1 LARGDFLEFVKMMW
15 PGFIYGRH
23 HKILADVFNRVAS
36 GELKRVTISIPPRHT
51 KSEFASYLFPA
62 WFLGRFPE
70 KKIMQA
76 SNTAEL
82 AVGFGRKVRN
92 LLDSEQYGEVFPDVG
107 LRKDSKAAGR
117 WSTNKDGEYF
127 AVGVGGTMTGKGADI
142 MIIDDPHTEQEAKQ
156 AEHNPAVFDSVYEWY
171 TSGPRQRLQPGGA
184 IVIIQ
189 TRWSKRDLIGRVL
202 KDSVQRDGEEWEV
215 VQLPAIM
222 PSGKPLWPEF
232 WSLEELT
239 ALRNE
244 LPNAKWQAQYQ
255 QEPTSDSAA
264 LIKRESWRIWDSE
277 HPPHCE
283 FTLMAWDTA
292 FEKNNRADYSAC
304 TIWGVFYKEDDN
316 GVMQPNIILLNAVRD
331 RVEFPELKKLVLKLH
346 KEWEPDATIIEKKA
360 SGAPLIYE
368 LRSMGVPVSE
378 FTPVR
383 GNDKISRLN
392 AVSDIF
398 ASGRVWAP
406 NKHWAEEV
414 IEEVASFPSG
424 DHDDYCFIAGTM
436 ITMADMTEKP
446 IEQIQIGDIV
456 HTPDGAC
463 KVTAAG
469 LTGYKTVIELT
480 TESTQLVGTANH
492 PIFTHDGWKNIDSIS
507 MADTIEVL
515 SINVRSS
522 CHLKAKEMLL
532 LKRLCLTAKNTIGI
546 QIAKIQRTVNILQGR
561 AHGCIGMCGS
571 FITGQYQRVATYIT
585 SMATQQTITFK
596 TLRAYRQKNIIRR
609 TWKKN
614 PLPTN
619 LKNKLNISLKFVI
632 KRRIGINLKRVL
644 RGIGNTLKLL
654 CAKQLPL
661 AKPKKLAWYVCNA
674 VQITKPKIQ
683 KEASFALTN
692 ALAHQVEITQ
702 SKQTKFDRVIGAKE
716 VGQKYVY
723 NLTVDKSHTYY
734 ANKVLVHNCDTVS
747 MALARFR
754 KGGYITT
761 NLDEEESNSWVQAH
775 RKPYY

>member
-1 LARGDFLEFVKMMW
+1 MSELVELLSGLDEESLAKFVRGLPASKMAEMAELVRQYRRNKQAELARGDFLEFVKMMW

-51 KSEFASYLFPA
+51 KSLFASYLFPA
-62 WFLGRFPE
+62 WFLGKFPE

-82 AVGFGRKVRN
+82 AVGFGRNVRN
-92 LLDSEQYGEVFPDVG
+92 LLDGEQYGEVFPDVG

-117 WSTNKDGEYF
+117 WNTNKDGEYF

-264 LIKRESWRIWDSE
+264 LIKRESWKIWDSE

-446 IEQIQIGDIV
+446 IEQIQIGDMV

-492 PIFTHDGWKNIDSIS
+492 PIFCDGNWIPF
-507 MADTIEVL
+507 VL
-515 SINVRSS
+515 
-522 CHLKAKEMLL
+522 LKA
-532 LKRLCLTAKNTIGI
+532 G
-546 QIAKIQRTVNILQGR
+546 QKIHKQDGSREEI
-561 AHGCIGMCGS
+561 IGMRS
-571 FITGQYQRVATYIT
+571 V
-585 SMATQQTITFK
+585 K
-596 TLRAYRQKNIIRR
+596 QK
-609 TWKKN
+609 
-614 PLPTN
+614 
-619 LKNKLNISLKFVI
+619 
-632 KRRIGINLKRVL
+632 
-644 RGIGNTLKLL
+644 
-654 CAKQLPL
+654 
-661 AKPKKLAWYVCNA
+661 
-674 VQITKPKIQ
+674 
-683 KEASFALTN
+683 
-692 ALAHQVEITQ
+692 H
-702 SKQTKFDRVIGAKE
+702 
-716 VGQKYVY
+716 VY
-723 NLTVDKSHTYY
+723 NLTVDTSHTYY
-734 ANKVLVHNCDTVS
+734 ANKLLVHNCDTVS

-761 NLDEEESNSWVQAH
+761 NLDEEESHSWVQAH